1 MKRFLIKSLVCALA
15 ALGLTGCG
23 SSQSTNNPVVAKKV
37 FAADSASPELAVRT
51 FLEAVRT
58 GDDKK
63 ASSMLTPTAR
73 AKTAERDLTVAP
85 PGSATAHFEIGA
97 VEYVTPE
104 KDGAHVA
111 SAWTDVDL
119 EGKPNTD
126 QIVWVLRKEDEG
138 WRIAGMAVK
147 IFENELPLILNFEDP
162 DDMIRKQKMASEE
175 IARRS
180 NATAN
185 EKNKGVSVAEEG
197 TLK

>member
-1 MKRFLIKSLVCALA
+1 MKCSAISLVFMLA
-15 ALGLTGCG
+15 AIGLAGCG
-23 SSQSTNNPVVAKKV
+23 GSQTASPTNAKTV
-37 FAADSASPELAVRT
+37 IAADSVSPDLAVRT

-63 ASSMLTPTAR
+63 AASMLTPTAR
-73 AKTAERDLTVAP
+73 KKTAERDLTVAP
-85 PGSATAHFEIGA
+85 PGSATAQFNVGD

-119 EGKPNTD
+119 EGKPNTN

-138 WRIAGMAVK
+138 WRIAGMAIK
-147 IFENELPLILNFEDP
+147 LLEGELPLILNFEDP
-162 DDMIRKQKMASEE
+162 DDMMEKQKKASEE

-180 NATAN
+180 RL
-185 EKNKGVSVAEEG
+185 EKEKDSPPTQGVEAG
-197 TLK
+197 TFK